1 MFYLPGGPMAAIALG
16 MVLFPLRAWTN
27 AANFTFLFLALILV
41 VAELGGRAA
50 AIATA
55 ATAALSLDFFLTE
68 PYLSLRIAGRH
79 DLLAFLGLMLCGLVA
94 ADLGARSRER
104 LRFLRAA
111 RARLQLVHEALLR
124 AGEPPDRWEIAALL
138 RAAREDLPIS
148 GLVLRDVGGAVIA
161 GAPEEHAA
169 RPLPAVTIEGERLP
183 VGAVDGGVSS
193 PLPSDGLRVSLI
205 ASGRQVGWLDVWG
218 TASPPGR
225 KSAVSCRIWALR
237 WRCSSDDD
245 GRGRDQAARRCARRS
260 TRARTASSLNGLLR

>member
-138 RAAREDLPIS
+138 RFADLRPGSARRRGRGDRRGPGRARRASAAGRHHRRGAAAGRSGGRRRVLAASLGRVARVADRE
-148 GLVLRDVGGAVIA
+148 
-161 GAPEEHAA
+161 
-169 RPLPAVTIEGERLP
+169 RP
-183 VGAVDGGVSS
+183 
-193 PLPSDGLRVSLI
+193 
-205 ASGRQVGWLDVWG
+205 SGRLARCLGDGEPAGSEERRVLSDLGAALAMQL
-218 TASPPGR
+218 GR
-225 KSAVSCRIWALR
+225 
-237 WRCSSDDD
+237 
-245 GRGRDQAARRCARRS
+245 
-260 TRARTASSLNGLLR
+260 